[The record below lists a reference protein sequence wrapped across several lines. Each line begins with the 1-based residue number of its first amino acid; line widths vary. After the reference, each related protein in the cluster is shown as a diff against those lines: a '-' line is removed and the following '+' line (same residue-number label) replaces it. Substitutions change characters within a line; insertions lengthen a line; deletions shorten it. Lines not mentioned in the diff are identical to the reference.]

1 MPAVEETA
9 VAEPKK
15 RIDWE
20 KATNA
25 ERLEN
30 VNKGKVAI
38 ISHAMYATRDK
49 LFLNQPMTQ
58 DKMDK
63 TIPYD
68 VATGKPFMGLNNAL
82 LRTFA
87 NGNGYKSNDFI
98 EIKDA
103 WKLGGELKSYKGIT
117 KEGEPYDKK
126 PPCYR
131 LEYMATW
138 ELRDKI
144 DPKTNK
150 PMTAVSEKTGRTYV
164 VKERVDLPEPK
175 LQTKSLYH
183 ISEFKGLDK
192 SQFKE
197 RDMNAIKNYR
207 EKLANGIANGLP
219 NLQRIGI
226 EGVVADSLMR
236 FINAQNK
243 GQEYTPTQAHI
254 NMINKAQFQT
264 QEKAQEKEN
273 QGRGR

>member
-1 MPAVEETA
+1 M
-9 VAEPKK
+9 
-15 RIDWE
+15 DWE

-30 VNKGKVAI
+30 VNKGKVAVV
-38 ISHAMYATRDK
+38 SHAMYVARDK

-58 DKMDK
+58 ETMDK
-63 TIPYD
+63 TMPYD
-68 VATGKPFMGLNNAL
+68 VTTGKPFVGLNSAL

-87 NGNGYKSNDFI
+87 NGNSYKSNDFI
-98 EIKDA
+98 DIKDA
-103 WKLGGELKSYKGIT
+103 WKLGGELKTYKGVT
-117 KEGEPYDKK
+117 KEGKSYDKK

-144 DPKTNK
+144 DPKTNE
-150 PMTAVSEKTGRTYV
+150 PMTAVNEKTRRTYV

-197 RDMNAIKNYR
+197 RDMNAMENYR
-207 EKLANGIANGLP
+207 EKLANGVANGLP
-219 NLQRIGI
+219 NLKRIGI
-226 EGVVADSLMR
+226 EGVIADSLIR

-243 GQEYTPTQAHI
+243 GQEYTPTQAHT
-254 NMINKAQFQT
+254 NMINKTQSQT
-264 QEKAQEKEN
+264 QEKVQEKEN